1 MAELGPGPGTVL
13 CCTGKPDRCPPSP
26 PGDPTASCL
35 GLAPPHTAS
44 PLPPGR
50 RCEICDD
57 GYFGDPLGLSGAPQP
72 CQRCQC
78 SGNVDPN
85 AVGNCD
91 PLSGHCLRCLH
102 HTTGA
107 HCERCQ
113 DGFYGNALAPRPA
126 DRCTREHP
134 CPALRGTPSTT
145 PSPQLWGAVQPQADS
160 SPSLSPCLEGEGFAL
175 LQGQGLSQPRSNQ
188 GQSCDFFRLFFALV
202 ISYLSQAL
210 RLVPMTVLGGG
221 QHPSCQCRPWAPSGS
236 PSPLSTQPPSR
247 SEGHRVPWPVEGL
260 RKCWRENL
268 GVAPKLTCSRALSPG
283 SVEPRRDGSRD
294 PEQWAHG
301 STRDSLPGLW
311 PSLQPTG
318 VQGRLRRAMC
328 HVMILDFL
336 SKDIGNRMRVEHRPR
351 VFFQTKLR
359 ILG

>member
-13 CCTGKPDRCPPSP
+13 CCTGKPDGCPPSP
-26 PGDPTASCL
+26 PGDPAASCL

-134 CPALRGTPSTT
+134 PPPCGGPPPPHPARSSGGLCSLRQIPHLLCPLAWKVKGL
-145 PSPQLWGAVQPQADS
+145 LS
-160 SPSLSPCLEGEGFAL
+160 SKVKDSLSLVLIKANPVI
-175 LQGQGLSQPRSNQ
+175 
-188 GQSCDFFRLFFALV
+188 FFV
-202 ISYLSQAL
+202 
-210 RLVPMTVLGGG
+210 
-221 QHPSCQCRPWAPSGS
+221 C
-236 PSPLSTQPPSR
+236 
-247 SEGHRVPWPVEGL
+247 
-260 RKCWRENL
+260 
-268 GVAPKLTCSRALSPG
+268 
-283 SVEPRRDGSRD
+283 
-294 PEQWAHG
+294 
-301 STRDSLPGLW
+301 SLP
-311 PSLQPTG
+311 
-318 VQGRLRRAMC
+318 
-328 HVMILDFL
+328 
-336 SKDIGNRMRVEHRPR
+336 
-351 VFFQTKLR
+351 
-359 ILG
+359 